1 MAQARSAL
9 ASPSSSAELRK
20 EDEEVARAPLL
31 HALPVALQGNPG
43 GQERSHELLAS
54 TTSKSSAATQ
64 QAAATDARGAEG
76 APESVGFL
84 RVAPLVRPAKR
95 PLSVFIQKLREIV
108 DKKGALLCVWGTDGT
123 SIVVTDIIKF
133 SSEILPLYF
142 RCGRVLFV
150 LWYTCAQAS

>member
-9 ASPSSSAELRK
+9 ASPSSAELRK
-20 EDEEVARAPLL
+20 EDEEAARNPLR
-31 HALPVALQGNPG
+31 AFPDALQVNPAG
-43 GQERSHELLAS
+43 RGQGRSHEFLAS

-76 APESVGFL
+76 APESV
-84 RVAPLVRPAKR
+84 APLVQPTKR
-95 PLSVFIQKLREIV
+95 PLSAFIQKLREIV

-123 SIVVTDIIKF
+123 SIVVTDTVKF

-142 RCGRVLFV
+142 RCVWR
-150 LWYTCAQAS
+150 